1 MTSEAASVENKDS
14 YRDSLI
20 YTNIELTRLFGNGN
34 RFVPAHMPHLLNKHV
49 LNTIEKNMSFLI
61 NTTIHHRFRDS
72 TDLQY
77 SFLYFHYLYHLK
89 LLQSED
95 PFVTL
100 WKRIDSDGNNVLNEN
115 ELQTLN
121 TMCFDDSASRE

>member
-1 MTSEAASVENKDS
+1 
-14 YRDSLI
+14 
-20 YTNIELTRLFGNGN
+20 
-34 RFVPAHMPHLLNKHV
+34 MPHLLNKRV

-72 TDLQY
+72 MDLQY

-100 WKRIDSDGNNVLNEN
+100 WKRVDSDGNNVLNEN

-121 TMCFDDSASRE
+121 AMCFADSASRE